1 VAVGERAKAKAR
13 QRNSSDYT
21 GQREEKAN
29 ATKTTHTPVDKDVG
43 LAVGPQDAKPQKT
56 NQNNDLTEIL
66 ADGAGLETNSLGGEK
81 LSSWNDCGN
90 PLSRSTTHDCATSRQ
105 AEIGLATISSFR
117 ATS

>member
-43 LAVGPQDAKPQKT
+43 LAVGPQDAKP
-56 NQNNDLTEIL
+56 
-66 ADGAGLETNSLGGEK
+66 
-81 LSSWNDCGN
+81 
-90 PLSRSTTHDCATSRQ
+90 
-105 AEIGLATISSFR
+105 
-117 ATS
+117 